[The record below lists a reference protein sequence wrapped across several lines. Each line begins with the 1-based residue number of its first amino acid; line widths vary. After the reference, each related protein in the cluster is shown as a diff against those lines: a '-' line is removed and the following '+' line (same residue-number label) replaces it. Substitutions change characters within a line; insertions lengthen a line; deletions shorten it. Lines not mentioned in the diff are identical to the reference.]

1 MADVTTRRTQ
11 WLRGVLDLSVLALL
25 AETGESY
32 GYALLQRLEQA
43 GLPDMKAGTLY
54 PLLNRL
60 ATDGLLRAEW
70 RAGDGGPGRKFFALT
85 DEGRKALAD
94 MGPEWVAFATTAIA
108 VVRRGMD
115 SEMDSGMD
123 KG

>member
-1 MADVTTRRTQ
+1 MTDVTARRTQ

-25 AETGESY
+25 AENGESY
-32 GYALLQRLEQA
+32 GYALLQHLEQA

-85 DEGRKALAD
+85 DEGRAALAA
-94 MGPEWVAFATTAIA
+94 MGPEWVAFARTAIA
-108 VVRRGMD
+108 VVQRGMD
-115 SEMDSGMD
+115 TR
-123 KG
+123 